1 MFAYQIG
8 PQQGIASL
16 NRADVTTPVPG
27 AGEVLVKVKRVCLNH
42 RDLLI
47 VSGKYG
53 PTRPENRIPCSDGV
67 GEVAAVGE
75 GVSDLAIGDRVS
87 CGHFVTWLDGAFSQS
102 IFGADLG
109 VSRDGW
115 LAEYVRV
122 PAAALQKIP
131 ASISDESA
139 APLAAAGLTAWHA
152 VVEFGGVK
160 PGDIVLAPGTG
171 GVSIFAL
178 QIAKM
183 AGARVVVTSSSDEK
197 LEIARKLGA
206 DITLNYR
213 TTPDWPGALMAA
225 TGGHGADI
233 VLEMGGQAALAQS
246 IAAAAVNGRIAIIGA
261 LAGPAGESIPNF
273 PSIIGKNLLLKG
285 IAAGSQAMFG
295 RFVAAVAAN
304 GLEPVIDRAFPF
316 NEAKAAYAHLHSG
329 AHIGKVMIEVG

>member
-8 PQQGIASL
+8 SQQGIASL
-16 NRADVTTPVPG
+16 TRSETETPTPG
-27 AGEVLVKVKRVCLNH
+27 PGEALVRVKAVCLNH

-53 PTRPENRIPCSDGV
+53 PARPESRIPCSDGV
-67 GEVAAVGE
+67 GEIAALGE
-75 GVSDLAIGDRVS
+75 GVTNLAIGDRVS
-87 CGHFVTWLDGAFSQS
+87 CGHFVTWLDGAFTQA

-115 LAEYVRV
+115 LAEYIRV
-122 PAAALQKIP
+122 PAAALRKIP
-131 ASISDESA
+131 ASLSDKAA

-152 VVEFGGVK
+152 VVEFGNVK

-197 LEIARKLGA
+197 LETARALGA
-206 DITLNYR
+206 DITINYR
-213 TTPDWPGALMAA
+213 TTPDWPAALMAA
-225 TGGHGADI
+225 TEGHGADI

-246 IAAAAVNGRIAIIGA
+246 IAAAAVNARIAIIGA

-285 IAAGSQAMFG
+285 IAAGNQAMFT
-295 RFVAAVAAN
+295 RFVAAAAAN
-304 GLEPVIDRAFPF
+304 GLSPVIDRTFPF
-316 NEAKAAYAHLHSG
+316 AEAAAAYEHLHSG
-329 AHIGKVMIEVG
+329 SHIGKVMIEVG